1 MSGDIGEIRS
11 KPIPAKIR
19 EEKKAFLNRKEWDD
33 YNPVVENSDRL
44 TNDELIKLV
53 SVLSNGYIK
62 PDVREHSTLDG
73 VRDTKKYFPVIEV
86 CFEQLLKRIGI
97 TSNEI
102 LAVMNKVKNTNR
114 NEENR
119 Y

>member
-1 MSGDIGEIRS
+1 MQDRFGEIRS

-19 EEKKAFLNRKEWDD
+19 EEMLNTHDAEQGEPIKYEDT
-33 YNPVVENSDRL
+33 VETLSNI
-44 TNDELIKLV
+44 ELIQLI

-62 PDVREHSTLDG
+62 PDVRDHSTLDG
-73 VRDTKKYFPVIEV
+73 VRDTKKYFPIIEV
-86 CFEQLLKRIGI
+86 CFEQLLRRIGI

-114 NEENR
+114 NEESR
-119 Y
+119 F